1 MILTEENFIS
11 VAKECYDNI
20 QCYSTK
26 DFEEDMNRFLHIR
39 KLLTKYHTGKP
50 LRERLILNHLI
61 VLYNVFGNS
70 ATDFLFFRIN
80 KEYWS
85 YLATFLVFMGRL
97 PENRMYEFK
106 YDETIIK
113 SLRGI

>member
-1 MILTEENFIS
+1 MTLTEENFTS
-11 VAKECYDNI
+11 VAKKCYDNI

-61 VLYNVFGNS
+61 VLYNVFGTK
-70 ATDFLFFRIN
+70 ATEFLFFKIN
-80 KEYWS
+80 QEYWN

-97 PENRMYEFK
+97 PEDQMCEFK
-106 YDETIIK
+106 YDQTIID
-113 SLRGI
+113 SLRRI